1 MEEKGRQAV
10 KAMKFFFLLL
20 LLAGLYAYAMFQGGF
35 VSWFLF
41 YSAVSLVGINLLFV
55 LFPWRMVEVK
65 RSIETTTLPSEGICE
80 VTLTVTKKAPFPLLY
95 FAVKDNVPE
104 GLQGTGKPA
113 GMVFFFPIGKTFTYS
128 YEVKGV
134 QRGEYVFSSID
145 LQAGDMFGFFKRQR
159 RAEEKT
165 TLLVYPSIHPLRNW
179 KTHMEKD
186 AETEAISTKVLQE
199 ALSVAGVRDYVPGD
213 RMTSIDW
220 KISARA
226 GKLVTKE
233 FEAQEGKGYT
243 LFFDP
248 FQKTKDHTSFE
259 LAIEFS
265 ASLADFC
272 LKKGIPLG
280 FLLMQV
286 DKEKLEKA
294 SSKAHFKEVFEE
306 LSKASPQ
313 LHSSVLHSPPSLEKK
328 DGVVYVVTDVNEKVK
343 DHIQQLLYQRREVI
357 VIFVNTRS
365 FDDKSGELKI
375 LDNIKLQGA
384 QVFHVKDYQFNIDA
398 S

>member
-1 MEEKGRQAV
+1 
-10 KAMKFFFLLL
+10 
-20 LLAGLYAYAMFQGGF
+20 
-35 VSWFLF
+35 
-41 YSAVSLVGINLLFV
+41 
-55 LFPWRMVEVK
+55 
-65 RSIETTTLPSEGICE
+65 
-80 VTLTVTKKAPFPLLY
+80 
-95 FAVKDNVPE
+95 
-104 GLQGTGKPA
+104 
-113 GMVFFFPIGKTFTYS
+113 
-128 YEVKGV
+128 
-134 QRGEYVFSSID
+134 
-145 LQAGDMFGFFKRQR
+145 MFGFFKRQR

-165 TLLVYPSIHPLRNW
+165 TLLVYPSIHPLRSW

-186 AETEAISTKVLQE
+186 AETEAISTKVLEE
-199 ALSVAGVRDYVPGD
+199 ALSVAGVREYVPGD

-398 S
+398 R